1 MNRNFANPR
10 KVLRKPDLE
19 NGLFTRFSATLGLA
33 RKVLLVRDD
42 DLCVIS
48 YALSI
53 DANRAEKLT
62 ESRKTMENIEVMGRD
77 SIS

>member
-42 DLCVIS
+42 DFCGHFS
-48 YALSI
+48 RPI
-53 DANRAEKLT
+53 DRC
-62 ESRKTMENIEVMGRD
+62 ESSGEADGIPEDNGKYRGDGQGFN
-77 SIS
+77 

>member
-33 RKVLLVRDD
+33 RKVLLVHDD
-42 DLCVIS
+42 DLCGHFS
-48 YALSI
+48 RPI
-53 DANRAEKLT
+53 DRR
-62 ESRKTMENIEVMGRD
+62 ESSGETDGIPEDNGKYRGDAQGFN
-77 SIS
+77 